1 MRFLLDEDLSPRS
14 AEYLRSLGH
23 DAIHVR
29 EVGLKGSPD
38 QAVIAFAQS
47 EGRILLT
54 RDRDFADI
62 RRYPPGSHAGI
73 ARLKIPHPTARAIN
87 AVLGRLLN
95 RLGPADFTHNL
106 VVTDGHRYR
115 IRRPAP
121 R

>member
-1 MRFLLDEDLSPRS
+1 VRFLLDEDLSPRS
-14 AEYLRSLGH
+14 AEYLRTIGY
-23 DAIHVR
+23 DAVHVR
-29 EVGLKGSPD
+29 EVGLKGSSD
-38 QAVIAFAQS
+38 QAVLAFARS
-47 EGRILLT
+47 EGRILVT

-73 ARLKIPHPTARAIN
+73 VRLKIPHPTAQATS

-95 RLGPADFTHNL
+95 RLGREDFTQNL